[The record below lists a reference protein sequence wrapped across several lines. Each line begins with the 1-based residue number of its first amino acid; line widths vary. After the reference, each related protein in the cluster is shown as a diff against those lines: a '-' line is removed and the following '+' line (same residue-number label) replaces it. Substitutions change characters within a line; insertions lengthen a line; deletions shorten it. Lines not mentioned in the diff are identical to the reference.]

1 MEATKV
7 QIESPYTEDGQEPSN
22 AEYGGVPVES
32 VQSDVLVV
40 NVEEL
45 VDLEWAELVKAMV
58 PGGVARVS
66 NNRVAL
72 LDFGVYVGCFIEVI
86 PYVESVEGKFV
97 VGILEAALNG
107 RVGYT

>member
-1 MEATKV
+1 MEE
-7 QIESPYTEDGQEPSN
+7 I
-22 AEYGGVPVES
+22 
-32 VQSDVLVV
+32 
-40 NVEEL
+40 

-58 PGGVARVS
+58 PDVARVS